1 MSFEEEL
8 EEIDRQEWL
17 SLFDDKQI
25 MQITRV
31 FLDWLYDLPDDYI
44 PTQQIKY
51 LNNYMNIQPEQ
62 LLRQL
67 KVLQLQKKEID
78 MQITE
83 KKMVLEKYYM
93 DSIIMST
100 FSIDGVKAIRKRK
113 PEKWEY
119 SDTTNRFRK
128 DMINAIE
135 DKEQQEREEGIATK
149 LETGFTWSIR

>member
-1 MSFEEEL
+1 
-8 EEIDRQEWL
+8 
-17 SLFDDKQI
+17 
-25 MQITRV
+25 
-31 FLDWLYDLPDDYI
+31 
-44 PTQQIKY
+44 
-51 LNNYMNIQPEQ
+51 MNAQPEQ

-100 FSIDGVKAIRKRK
+100 FSIDGVKATRKRK

-119 SDTTNRFRK
+119 SNITNQFRK

-149 LETGFTWSIR
+149 VETGFTWSIR

>member
-1 MSFEEEL
+1 
-8 EEIDRQEWL
+8 
-17 SLFDDKQI
+17 
-25 MQITRV
+25 
-31 FLDWLYDLPDDYI
+31 
-44 PTQQIKY
+44 
-51 LNNYMNIQPEQ
+51 MNIQPEQ

-93 DSIIMST
+93 DSIIMSN
-100 FSIDGVKAIRKRK
+100 FSIEGIKATRRRK

-119 SDTTNRFRK
+119 SNSTNKFRK

-135 DKEQQEREEGIATK
+135 NKEQQEREEGIATK
-149 LETGFTWSIR
+149 IDTGFTWSIR

>member
-1 MSFEEEL
+1 
-8 EEIDRQEWL
+8 
-17 SLFDDKQI
+17 
-25 MQITRV
+25 
-31 FLDWLYDLPDDYI
+31 
-44 PTQQIKY
+44 
-51 LNNYMNIQPEQ
+51 MNIQPDQ

-67 KVLQLQKKEID
+67 KTLQLQKKEID

-100 FSIDGVKAIRKRK
+100 FSIEGIKATRRRK

-119 SDTTNRFRK
+119 SNSTNKFRK

-135 DKEQQEREEGIATK
+135 NKEQQEREEGIATK
-149 LETGFTWSIR
+149 IDTGFTWSIR

>member
-1 MSFEEEL
+1 
-8 EEIDRQEWL
+8 
-17 SLFDDKQI
+17 
-25 MQITRV
+25 
-31 FLDWLYDLPDDYI
+31 
-44 PTQQIKY
+44 
-51 LNNYMNIQPEQ
+51 MNAQPEQ

-67 KVLQLQKKEID
+67 KLLQLQKKEID

-83 KKMVLEKYYM
+83 KKMVLEKYYHE
-93 DSIIMST
+93 SIIMST
-100 FSIDGVKAIRKRK
+100 FSIEGVKATRKRK

-119 SDTTNRFRK
+119 SDKTNKFRK

>member
-1 MSFEEEL
+1 
-8 EEIDRQEWL
+8 
-17 SLFDDKQI
+17 
-25 MQITRV
+25 
-31 FLDWLYDLPDDYI
+31 
-44 PTQQIKY
+44 
-51 LNNYMNIQPEQ
+51 MNVQPEQ

-100 FSIDGVKAIRKRK
+100 FSIEGVKATRKRK
-113 PEKWEY
+113 PEKWQY

-128 DMINAIE
+128 DMMNLIE

>member
-1 MSFEEEL
+1 
-8 EEIDRQEWL
+8 
-17 SLFDDKQI
+17 
-25 MQITRV
+25 
-31 FLDWLYDLPDDYI
+31 
-44 PTQQIKY
+44 
-51 LNNYMNIQPEQ
+51 MNTQPEQ

-67 KVLQLQKKEID
+67 KTLQLQKKEIE

-83 KKMVLEKYYM
+83 KKMVLEKYYLEG
-93 DSIIMST
+93 IIMSS
-100 FSIDGVKAIRKRK
+100 FSIDGVKAARKRK
-113 PEKWEY
+113 PEKWQY

>member
-1 MSFEEEL
+1 
-8 EEIDRQEWL
+8 
-17 SLFDDKQI
+17 
-25 MQITRV
+25 
-31 FLDWLYDLPDDYI
+31 
-44 PTQQIKY
+44 
-51 LNNYMNIQPEQ
+51 MNIQPEQ

-100 FSIDGVKAIRKRK
+100 FSIDGVKATRKRK

-119 SDTTNRFRK
+119 SDTTIRFRI

-149 LETGFTWSIR
+149 VETGFTWSIR

>member
-1 MSFEEEL
+1 
-8 EEIDRQEWL
+8 
-17 SLFDDKQI
+17 
-25 MQITRV
+25 
-31 FLDWLYDLPDDYI
+31 
-44 PTQQIKY
+44 
-51 LNNYMNIQPEQ
+51 MNIQPEQ

-67 KVLQLQKKEID
+67 KVLQQQKKEID

-83 KKMVLEKYYM
+83 KKMVLEKYYLEG
-93 DSIIMST
+93 IIMST
-100 FSIDGVKAIRKRK
+100 FSIDGVKVTRKRK

-149 LETGFTWSIR
+149 VETGFTWSIR

>member
-1 MSFEEEL
+1 
-8 EEIDRQEWL
+8 
-17 SLFDDKQI
+17 
-25 MQITRV
+25 
-31 FLDWLYDLPDDYI
+31 
-44 PTQQIKY
+44 
-51 LNNYMNIQPEQ
+51 MNTQPEQ

-67 KVLQLQKKEID
+67 KTLQLQKKEID

-100 FSIDGVKAIRKRK
+100 FSIEGIKATRRRK

-119 SDTTNRFRK
+119 SDSTNQFRK

>member
-1 MSFEEEL
+1 
-8 EEIDRQEWL
+8 
-17 SLFDDKQI
+17 
-25 MQITRV
+25 
-31 FLDWLYDLPDDYI
+31 
-44 PTQQIKY
+44 
-51 LNNYMNIQPEQ
+51 MNIQPDQ

-67 KVLQLQKKEID
+67 KTLQLQKREID

-93 DSIIMST
+93 DSIIMSN
-100 FSIDGVKAIRKRK
+100 FSIDGVKATRRRK

-119 SDTTNRFRK
+119 SDSTNQFRK

>member
-1 MSFEEEL
+1 
-8 EEIDRQEWL
+8 
-17 SLFDDKQI
+17 
-25 MQITRV
+25 
-31 FLDWLYDLPDDYI
+31 
-44 PTQQIKY
+44 
-51 LNNYMNIQPEQ
+51 MNAQPEQ

-67 KVLQLQKKEID
+67 KLLQLQKKEID

-83 KKMVLEKYYM
+83 KKMVLEKYYHE
-93 DSIIMST
+93 SIIMST
-100 FSIDGVKAIRKRK
+100 FSIEGVQATRKRK

-119 SDTTNRFRK
+119 SDKTNKFRK

>member
-1 MSFEEEL
+1 
-8 EEIDRQEWL
+8 
-17 SLFDDKQI
+17 
-25 MQITRV
+25 
-31 FLDWLYDLPDDYI
+31 
-44 PTQQIKY
+44 
-51 LNNYMNIQPEQ
+51 MNIQPDQ

-78 MQITE
+78 MQIIE

-100 FSIDGVKAIRKRK
+100 FSIDGVKATRKRK

>member
-1 MSFEEEL
+1 
-8 EEIDRQEWL
+8 
-17 SLFDDKQI
+17 
-25 MQITRV
+25 
-31 FLDWLYDLPDDYI
+31 
-44 PTQQIKY
+44 
-51 LNNYMNIQPEQ
+51 MNTQPEQ

-67 KVLQLQKKEID
+67 KTLQLQKKEID

-93 DSIIMST
+93 DSIIMSN

-149 LETGFTWSIR
+149 VETGFTWSIR

>member
-1 MSFEEEL
+1 
-8 EEIDRQEWL
+8 
-17 SLFDDKQI
+17 
-25 MQITRV
+25 
-31 FLDWLYDLPDDYI
+31 
-44 PTQQIKY
+44 
-51 LNNYMNIQPEQ
+51 MNIQPEQ

-93 DSIIMST
+93 DSIIMSNY
-100 FSIDGVKAIRKRK
+100 SIDGIKATRRRK

-119 SDTTNRFRK
+119 SDSTNQFRK

>member
-1 MSFEEEL
+1 
-8 EEIDRQEWL
+8 
-17 SLFDDKQI
+17 
-25 MQITRV
+25 
-31 FLDWLYDLPDDYI
+31 
-44 PTQQIKY
+44 
-51 LNNYMNIQPEQ
+51 MNVQPEQ

-67 KVLQLQKKEID
+67 KLLQLQKKEID

-83 KKMVLEKYYM
+83 KKMVLEKYYHE
-93 DSIIMST
+93 SIIMST
-100 FSIDGVKAIRKRK
+100 FSIEGVKATRKRK

-119 SDTTNRFRK
+119 SDKTNKFRK

>member
-1 MSFEEEL
+1 
-8 EEIDRQEWL
+8 
-17 SLFDDKQI
+17 
-25 MQITRV
+25 
-31 FLDWLYDLPDDYI
+31 
-44 PTQQIKY
+44 
-51 LNNYMNIQPEQ
+51 MNAQPEQ

-100 FSIDGVKAIRKRK
+100 FSIEGVKATRKRK
-113 PEKWEY
+113 PEKWQY

>member
-1 MSFEEEL
+1 
-8 EEIDRQEWL
+8 
-17 SLFDDKQI
+17 
-25 MQITRV
+25 
-31 FLDWLYDLPDDYI
+31 
-44 PTQQIKY
+44 
-51 LNNYMNIQPEQ
+51 MNIQPEQ

-93 DSIIMST
+93 DSIIMSR
-100 FSIDGVKAIRKRK
+100 FSIEGIKAIRKRK

-149 LETGFTWSIR
+149 VETGFTWSIR

>member
-1 MSFEEEL
+1 
-8 EEIDRQEWL
+8 
-17 SLFDDKQI
+17 
-25 MQITRV
+25 
-31 FLDWLYDLPDDYI
+31 
-44 PTQQIKY
+44 
-51 LNNYMNIQPEQ
+51 MNIQPEQ

-119 SDTTNRFRK
+119 SNQLISYKK
-128 DMINAIE
+128 DIATAIE
-135 DKEQQEREEGIATK
+135 DREQQEREEGIATK

>member
-1 MSFEEEL
+1 
-8 EEIDRQEWL
+8 
-17 SLFDDKQI
+17 
-25 MQITRV
+25 
-31 FLDWLYDLPDDYI
+31 
-44 PTQQIKY
+44 
-51 LNNYMNIQPEQ
+51 MNVQPEQ

-100 FSIDGVKAIRKRK
+100 FSIEGVKATRKRK

-149 LETGFTWSIR
+149 VETGFTWSIR

>member
-1 MSFEEEL
+1 
-8 EEIDRQEWL
+8 
-17 SLFDDKQI
+17 
-25 MQITRV
+25 
-31 FLDWLYDLPDDYI
+31 
-44 PTQQIKY
+44 
-51 LNNYMNIQPEQ
+51 MNIQPEQ

-100 FSIDGVKAIRKRK
+100 FSIDGVKATRKRK